1 MSYTSAKKSGKVTPA
16 REPAAVATPWKILTQ
31 VAFFLSLVLVIVRMT
46 MQEFLRGS
54 ALPVPGSQAAP
65 TTAGPATSLLLDLL
79 CCMPAGLVLLRRVV
93 DRRFFLRLSWSH
105 LAMFLLAA
113 WTLASVFWSSDKFA
127 AIINASHWAAALTLL
142 WSTSQLGHSWLRLRL
157 IGAVG
162 FGLLMVL
169 LVQGYYYRFV
179 DIPELQAEWQKH
191 HAEMLHQQGTELNS
205 TEADQLGKN
214 VASGEVS
221 GFNISR
227 NTYAAVLVLLIVLS
241 GGIVMQ
247 RLKDKDSPGW
257 ILPVIVAIAFALV
270 MLYVWVKSKT
280 AFATPVI
287 GAILLTLIWFR
298 GKQISLYFRRLYW
311 MVLACGLVAA
321 AAVVGHGMYHGTLV
335 HVSLTFR
342 WWYWVGAARVF
353 LHHPLLGVGWSNF
366 GAHYLAYRLPQ
377 AAEEPS
383 DPHNFIVRS
392 FVELGVVG
400 GALTLAWMLRMW
412 WELTV
417 AGTSPEAATQSIER
431 LNSHKDKS
439 AYRGTPALAFLLAVA
454 ITAIALDCVV
464 SIDWTIS
471 SAWVMLELFK
481 HLLFLLALVT
491 GICVVAIRST
501 NRQELDDRPAPWLLA
516 AMLIALA
523 LFLLHNL
530 IDFSMFESGP
540 MFLFALLAG
549 GVLGIRLP
557 AGRQSTNGRRVAIIG
572 LVLGGI
578 GWLIAAAA
586 GLLPVVRADELAQ
599 NADADIRAAGS
610 AEGPAATPTDVAKL
624 DRAERSLRDAFAI
637 VPINADYAFRA
648 EQAALLARKEPRHL
662 QRLLQQAREA
672 NPISVRYL
680 LAQAAL
686 NTASGDLGQACANYE
701 RILQLDPNNLEVRL
715 QYARLLDQQGRHVE
729 AKTQYGKTLELNSK
743 LASDEIRR
751 LSPRQI
757 EQIRK
762 QLNS

>member
-1 MSYTSAKKSGKVTPA
+1 MPYTSARKLGKVIPA
-16 REPAAVATPWKILTQ
+16 REPVTTAGPWKILTQ
-31 VAFFLSLVLVIVRMT
+31 CAFFLSLVLVIARMT

-54 ALPVPGSQAAP
+54 ALPVPGSQAAA

-79 CCMPAGLVLLRRVV
+79 FCLPAGLVLLRRVV
-93 DRRFFLRLSWSH
+93 DPRFALRLSWSH
-105 LAMFLLAA
+105 LAMFLLAG

-127 AIINASHWAAALTLL
+127 AIINASHWAAALMLL
-142 WSTSQLGHSWLRLRL
+142 WSTSQLVHSWLRLRL
-157 IGAVG
+157 IAAVG

-179 DIPELQAEWQKH
+179 DLPELQAEWQKH
-191 HAEMLHQQGTELNS
+191 HTEMLHQQGTELNS
-205 TEADQLGKN
+205 TEADQIGKN

-247 RLKDKDSPGW
+247 RLKDEDSPGW
-257 ILPVIVAIAFALV
+257 ILPVVVVIVFALV

-298 GKQISLYFRRLYW
+298 GKQISLHFRRLYW
-311 MVLACGLVAA
+311 AALACGLAA
-321 AAVVGHGMYHGTLV
+321 IAAVVGHGLYHGTLV

-392 FVELGVVG
+392 FVELGVIG
-400 GALTLAWMLRMW
+400 GALTVAWMLRLW

-417 AGTSPEAATQSIER
+417 AGANPEPGPQAIER
-431 LNSHKDKS
+431 SDLNKGKS
-439 AYRGTPALAFLLAVA
+439 AYAGTPALSFLLAVA
-454 ITAIALDCVV
+454 VGAIALNCLV

-471 SAWVMLELFK
+471 SAWVTLEVFK
-481 HLLFLLALVT
+481 RLLFLLALVT

-501 NRQELDDRPAPWLLA
+501 DRQELDDRPAPWLLA
-516 AMLIALA
+516 AMLVALA

-530 IDFSMFESGP
+530 IDFSMFETGP

-549 GVLGIRLP
+549 AVLGIRLP
-557 AGRQSTNGRRVAIIG
+557 KGRQSTTGQRAAIIG
-572 LVLGGI
+572 LILGGI

-586 GLLPVVRADELAQ
+586 GLLPVVRAEELAQ
-599 NADADIRAAGS
+599 SADTDIRAAGS
-610 AEGPAATPTDVAKL
+610 AEGPSATPTDLAKL
-624 DRAERSLRDAFAI
+624 ERAEKTLSDAFAI

-662 QRLLQQAREA
+662 QRLLHQARES
-672 NPISVRYL
+672 NPISSRYL

-686 NTASGDLGQACANYE
+686 STASGDLGQANADYE

-715 QYARLLDQQGRHVE
+715 QYARLLDQQGKHVE
-729 AKTQYGKTLELNSK
+729 AKAQYGKTLDLNSK

-751 LSPRQI
+751 LSPNQL
-757 EQIRK
+757 EQIHK
-762 QLNS
+762 WMAL